1 MVALQAL
8 SLGLLASQ
16 ALAFPAA
23 SQQAATATLPTTA
36 SSSTAVASSQLDQL
50 ANFAYNV
57 TTDSVAGGPE
67 SKRGGCTLQN
77 LRVRRDWRAFSKTQ
91 KKDYINSVL
100 CLQKLPSRTPAHLA
114 PGARTRYDDFVATHI
129 NQTQII
135 HYTVCLQRGSL
146 PEDDM
151 RLTNDIGYLLGLASL
166 LHLRIRAGAA

>member
-1 MVALQAL
+1 MVALQVL

-50 ANFAYNV
+50 ADFAYNV
-57 TTDSVAGGPE
+57 TTDNVAGGSE

-77 LRVRRDWRAFSKTQ
+77 LRIRRDWRTFSKTQ

-135 HYTVCLQRGSL
+135 HYTVCHQRSG
-146 PEDDM
+146 
-151 RLTNDIGYLLGLASL
+151 LL
-166 LHLRIRAGAA
+166 